1 MVRPYKKILASCLT
15 LIQLPSSMAFTSP
28 ESVPLSSTSTPLF
41 LTSKTQLRQR
51 SLTILEDHEPAEK
64 CEPCPEPEADF
75 EMDRREATFAM
86 LGAIWSVGV
95 IPSVALSSNA
105 APAQAVY
112 GTDANIAM
120 PNVMEGISDR
130 LNKQC
135 LVESLGNR
143 DCLVY
148 LDPENKL
155 YKGADGKELFER
167 LEKSTE
173 YLSTIPALVAE
184 KKWSKVQGVITGP
197 MGSLGTTMD
206 TLSKMSENEVQLCQ
220 IEKRIKNSLYAISAA
235 VERKEGSR
243 ILENHERATQDLIL
257 YAKAL

>member
-1 MVRPYKKILASCLT
+1 
-15 LIQLPSSMAFTSP
+15 MAFTSP
-28 ESVPLSSTSTPLF
+28 ENVPLSSTSTPLF

-64 CEPCPEPEADF
+64 CEPCPEPEADLD
-75 EMDRREATFAM
+75 MDRREATFAM

-130 LNKQC
+130 VNKQC

-184 KKWSKVQGVITGP
+184 KKWSKVRFPANLCVFEFL
-197 MGSLGTTMD
+197 STTRLIFIIHPP
-206 TLSKMSENEVQLCQ
+206 TSSYL
-220 IEKRIKNSLYAISAA
+220 IRY
-235 VERKEGSR
+235 KE
-243 ILENHERATQDLIL
+243 
-257 YAKAL
+257 